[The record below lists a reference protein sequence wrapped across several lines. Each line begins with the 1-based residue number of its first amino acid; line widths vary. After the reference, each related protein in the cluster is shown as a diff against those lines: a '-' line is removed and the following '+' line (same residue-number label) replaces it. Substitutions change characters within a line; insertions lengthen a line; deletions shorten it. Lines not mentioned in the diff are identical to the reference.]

1 MYAWQRILA
10 ITLGIVGVVF
20 AFYCLIL
27 LTVIVVAKKK
37 KALHDIC
44 NDSIVYTIRLVAKE
58 TYKNFIHNAKKTAVA
73 IQVDNGKYLK
83 MVLDRSKNL
92 FSTEEIKYLNK
103 KYGKYADL
111 WITENIESYLL
122 EVETAKEK
130 EVVTDKKDQI
140 KQTRK

>member
-10 ITLGIVGVVF
+10 ITLGIVGTVF

-44 NDSIVYTIRLVAKE
+44 NDSIVFTIRLVAKE
-58 TYKNFIHNAKKTAVA
+58 TYRNFIHNAKKTAVA
-73 IQVDNGKYLK
+73 IQIDNGKYLK

-92 FSTEEIKYLNK
+92 FYYKKNK
-103 KYGKYADL
+103 KEFFSFL
-111 WITENIESYLL
+111 FFLF
-122 EVETAKEK
+122 V
-130 EVVTDKKDQI
+130 
-140 KQTRK
+140 